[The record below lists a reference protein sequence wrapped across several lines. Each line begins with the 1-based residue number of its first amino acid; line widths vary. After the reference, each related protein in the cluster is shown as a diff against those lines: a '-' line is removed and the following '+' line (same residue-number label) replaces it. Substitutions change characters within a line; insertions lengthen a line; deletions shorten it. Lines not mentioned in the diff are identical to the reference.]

1 MFKDVEVY
9 NKIIEPLE
17 LREKALDIIS
27 SISSFG
33 YRLIRI
39 KIHTYSSD
47 TVQFMIERNDL
58 KNITIS
64 DCVKVNKQLFNLL
77 DNNSFL
83 QKFSIEV
90 SSPGI
95 NRPLIEYKDFVRFI
109 GSKIKIELDLKIKGE
124 KNYLGRICKCD
135 DGNIELI
142 EDKTN
147 KNLIFNFS
155 EIKNANLVEQKFCE

>member
-1 MFKDVEVY
+1 MEVY

-17 LREKALDIIS
+17 LRKKALEIIS
-27 SISSFG
+27 IFSSLG

-39 KIHTYSSD
+39 KIHTYSPG
-47 TVQFMIERNDL
+47 TIQFMIERNDL

-64 DCVKVNKQLFNLL
+64 DCARVNKQLFNLV
-77 DNNSFL
+77 DKNSFL

-109 GSKIKIELDLKIKGE
+109 GSKVKIELNLKIKDD
-124 KNYLGRICKCD
+124 KNYLGIIFKCD

-142 EDKTN
+142 EDKT
-147 KNLIFNFS
+147 KENLIFNIS
-155 EIKNANLVEQKFCE
+155 EIKNASLIEEKFCE